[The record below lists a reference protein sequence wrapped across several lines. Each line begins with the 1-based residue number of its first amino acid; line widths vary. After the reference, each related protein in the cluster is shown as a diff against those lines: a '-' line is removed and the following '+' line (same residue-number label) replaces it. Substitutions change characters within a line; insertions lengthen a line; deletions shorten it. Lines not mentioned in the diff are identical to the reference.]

1 MGLYEDQI
9 ARQART
15 ESFTSKWGTAN
26 QIGTATQT
34 DVVRA
39 LIGVNNSDTD
49 SNKAGNLRTYLEE
62 RGYTPSLIASGD
74 QTVSQDIF
82 KPQKQTELRQIISQ
96 REQVLNAG
104 IKLPT
109 LDLRSITPLNAEN
122 WISNAQKAI
131 DTQVR
136 SMPNGNEK
144 TIPKIEA
151 EKFYQPDQNM
161 GNKGYPHGDPYW
173 FFHVE
178 PQRVD
183 TVGLG
188 ASGGGAIVLLLL
200 LYFIMK
206 KKGYDK

>member
-15 ESFTSKWGTAN
+15 ESFTSKWGTA
-26 QIGTATQT
+26 TQT
-34 DVVRA
+34 DVVRS

-96 REQVLNAG
+96 REQVFNAG

-161 GNKGYPHGDPYW
+161 GNKGYPTSPFDH
-173 FFHVE
+173 
-178 PQRVD
+178 VD

-188 ASGGGAIVLLLL
+188 AFGGGAIVLLLL